1 MHACN
6 SFVSP
11 ASVIL

>member
-1 MHACN
+1 MVVN
-6 SFVSP
+6 FIYSP